1 MKPSRKSKAREREI
15 RRPDFDHA
23 EELRSERRA
32 AKTAADLFVRACQT
46 GDLATF
52 FEAVDRI
59 SRTVDGGWLAAM
71 RKVAKEVRVVNP
83 EIQSAFRSVWIESK
97 MLPLTVGDHRALC
110 DAARLSLPHSGPA
123 VRLFRGAGAFE
134 RRRGIYGPSRSA
146 DAAAAERFA
155 LGRRVMDG
163 GSVLL
168 ETLAPRAAIIS
179 AIDDPPPPTRDE
191 IHDLK
196 RECLDLVNDEL
207 VIDEFHD
214 EREYVVDRRYLNAV
228 TVVRRYEQIHF
239 ADAPPISTAAVSQ

>member
-1 MKPSRKSKAREREI
+1 MEEDICFPVAISSCLRKRVFLISINLIDTRGI
-15 RRPDFDHA
+15 R
-23 EELRSERRA
+23 L
-32 AKTAADLFVRACQT
+32 
-46 GDLATF
+46 
-52 FEAVDRI
+52 
-59 SRTVDGGWLAAM
+59 
-71 RKVAKEVRVVNP
+71 
-83 EIQSAFRSVWIESK
+83 
-97 MLPLTVGDHRALC
+97 GDHRALC
-110 DAARLSLPHSGPA
+110 DAARLSLPNSGPA

-179 AIDDPPPPTRDE
+179 AIDYPPPPTYDE

-228 TVVRRYEQIHF
+228 TLVRRYEQIHF
-239 ADAPPISTAAVSQ
+239 ADAPPISTAAVSQTLRDGQLVCD